1 MKKTDAERANI
12 NARSALSTARTR
24 AAALQAV
31 KTHLIDPGHPVE
43 LGTLDALDRAAY
55 SRGFTAGVRDA
66 NGED

>member
-24 AAALQAV
+24 STALQAM
-31 KTHLIDPGHPVE
+31 KRHLLDPGHPIE
-43 LGTLDALDRAAY
+43 LGTLDALERAGY